1 MRHEKL
7 YLTDIVEAAR
17 AIEKFI
23 MGEDFN
29 EFEQNEMMN
38 SAVLQKLAV
47 IGEAA
52 SKLPKEFTKRFP
64 EIPWRD
70 IIGFRAIASM
80 NILLSA
86 GILFGS
92 PRQRKPQPCVN
103 RLNRFCMTN
112 LLMNEKGKSNRE
124 NNNALKRALLFKPCE
139 FSIPKSV
146 CPFRSVSPLWSPFTQ
161 PLQRIPSA

>member
-64 EIPWRD
+64 EIPWVD
-70 IIGFRAIASM
+70 IIGFRNIAVHEYFAVRWDIVWVAASEEAPTLREQIEQ
-80 NILLSA
+80 IL
-86 GILFGS
+86 
-92 PRQRKPQPCVN
+92 RD
-103 RLNRFCMTN
+103 
-112 LLMNEKGKSNRE
+112 
-124 NNNALKRALLFKPCE
+124 E
-139 FSIPKSV
+139 F
-146 CPFRSVSPLWSPFTQ
+146 TDE
-161 PLQRIPSA
+161 

>member
-23 MGEDFN
+23 KGEDFD
-29 EFEQNEMMN
+29 EFERNEMMN

-70 IIGFRAIASM
+70 IIGFRAIAVHEYFAVRWDIVWVAASEEAPTLRKQIEK
-80 NILLSA
+80 IL
-86 GILFGS
+86 
-92 PRQRKPQPCVN
+92 RD
-103 RLNRFCMTN
+103 
-112 LLMNEKGKSNRE
+112 E
-124 NNNALKRALLFKPCE
+124 FKDE
-139 FSIPKSV
+139 
-146 CPFRSVSPLWSPFTQ
+146 
-161 PLQRIPSA
+161 